1 VVGPKREKAGSPL
14 QHRGDQMH
22 AALISQRE
30 RLLQQMG
37 LGMVRIRAQLGAT
50 AHGTLQHPIMA
61 KVAQDENPIS

>member
-1 VVGPKREKAGSPL
+1 
-14 QHRGDQMH
+14 MH

-37 LGMVRIRAQLGAT
+37 LGLVRIRAQLGAT